1 MTASAPQ
8 SNNHILADNR
18 IGHLLFKLSMPATIG
33 MLVQALYNVVDTI
46 FVGQGVGTVAIAS
59 LTIVFPIQ
67 MIVMAVSLMIGM
79 GAASIISRAL
89 GAGELDRA
97 NNTLGNVILI
107 VVGLGISVAVLA
119 NLFIN
124 PILVIFGASPT
135 ILPYARDYARI
146 ILSASILF
154 SFAMSTNSV
163 IRAEGRATIAMTTML
178 ISAILNLILDPIF
191 IFTFRLGIKGAAW
204 ATVISQATTVVY
216 LIIYFFTGKST
227 LKITKSS
234 FRLNTKLIY
243 EMMAVGSSAFV
254 RQVSGSFIA
263 VIVNHTLKA
272 YGGDISIAVYG
283 IVNRTLS
290 FVMMPLLGISHGV
303 QPIVGYNYGARQFK
317 KARRALRLGVRWT
330 TMISL
335 TGFLILIL
343 FPDKA
348 VGLFTN
354 DQDLMVIGIGAIRI
368 VNLIL
373 PTLGFQII
381 GSTLFQ
387 SLGMAKKALFLTL
400 ARQILVIPLILILP
414 VFWQLNGIWWAHPIA
429 DLAFFFVTLSMY
441 LPQIKALD
449 QSPEKIAPVPI
460 PDINLIGEPETPP
473 TL

>member
-1 MTASAPQ
+1 
-8 SNNHILADNR
+8 
-18 IGHLLFKLSMPATIG
+18 
-33 MLVQALYNVVDTI
+33 
-46 FVGQGVGTVAIAS
+46 
-59 LTIVFPIQ
+59 
-67 MIVMAVSLMIGM
+67 
-79 GAASIISRAL
+79 
-89 GAGELDRA
+89 
-97 NNTLGNVILI
+97 
-107 VVGLGISVAVLA
+107 
-119 NLFIN
+119 
-124 PILVIFGASPT
+124 
-135 ILPYARDYARI
+135 
-146 ILSASILF
+146 
-154 SFAMSTNSV
+154 
-163 IRAEGRATIAMTTML
+163 
-178 ISAILNLILDPIF
+178 
-191 IFTFRLGIKGAAW
+191 
-204 ATVISQATTVVY
+204 
-216 LIIYFFTGKST
+216 
-227 LKITKSS
+227 
-234 FRLNTKLIY
+234 
-243 EMMAVGSSAFV
+243 
-254 RQVSGSFIA
+254 
-263 VIVNHTLKA
+263 
-272 YGGDISIAVYG
+272 
-283 IVNRTLS
+283 
-290 FVMMPLLGISHGV
+290 
-303 QPIVGYNYGARQFK
+303 
-317 KARRALRLGVRWT
+317 RALRLGVRWT